1 MKCVSFQMHHILSP
15 PAPPHWCPPALGVCP
30 GSAGLGLLWP
40 GPGSKRGG
48 GRGSANPVFKSQS
61 QSLARPQG
69 HVPGVI
75 CALRCQSR
83 LPRGE
88 EVGGSREQ
96 SLRIGQDAC
105 GSRSILQRFR
115 GGGPGQLWALLPVS
129 PPHSQ
134 GGGPAAGESA
144 LAPQGCDSM
153 CHFWFCFFKILFL
166 YP

>member
-1 MKCVSFQMHHILSP
+1 M
-15 PAPPHWCPPALGVCP
+15 
-30 GSAGLGLLWP
+30 
-40 GPGSKRGG
+40 
-48 GRGSANPVFKSQS
+48 FKSQS
-61 QSLARPQG
+61 WSLARPQG

-75 CALRCQSR
+75 CALRCQSH

-88 EVGGSREQ
+88 EVGGSR
-96 SLRIGQDAC
+96 SRAC
-105 GSRSILQRFR
+105 APGRMHAAVARFSNAFEAVALGSC
-115 GGGPGQLWALLPVS
+115 GPFYPVS